1 MIWADQGPL
10 SFLGLALLGF
20 SLAPIYPLLISETPR
35 RLGAAQATHAIGFQV
50 SAAYLGTAA
59 LPGAAGVLARW
70 HGLEVIGLVLVSA
83 AAGLLTLHEMA
94 VRHAA
99 RGSSR
104 PRRGEEPAMVDR
116 EGRTG
121 LA

>member
-1 MIWADQGPL
+1 MNARSGRMLLGISLVAFVSLGLPDGVLGVAWPSIRGAFHLPL
-10 SFLGLALLGF
+10 SQLGVLLAAAMAGYLLAL
-20 SLAPIYPLLISETPR
+20 
-35 RLGAAQATHAIGFQV
+35 
-50 SAAYLGTAA
+50 
-59 LPGAAGVLARW
+59 
-70 HGLEVIGLVLVSA
+70 
-83 AAGLLTLHEMA
+83 HEIA

-104 PRRGEEPAMVDR
+104 PRRGEEPGMVDR